1 MSKRP
6 KINDAEFFFALPSAL
21 KVDAK
26 RVAGEMGVSEAAFWR
41 TAGRRLL
48 ADIRAGKRRIEF
60 R

>member
-6 KINDAEFFFALPSAL
+6 RVNDAEFFFALPAEL
-21 KVDAK
+21 KAEAR
-26 RVAGEMGVSEAAFWR
+26 RVAEQFQVSEAAFWR

-48 ADIRAGKRRIEF
+48 EDLRKGRRRIEF